1 MSKEQ
6 ILKAGYPFANAE
18 DLAKVPLSKARAA
31 FTGLVNQAAD
41 EGQRA
46 MIIRHNEPVAAIV
59 PIYDL
64 KRLMDADVEARGRM
78 EVKDHAGEEFL
89 DFDAQDDDQ
98 TEVEKNRIAAVGKLK
113 LVQKLMEDPQIRE
126 FLDGQHDTEEFEGS
140 PLELVPKVIHASNDT
155 EEQCNSMVE

>member
-6 ILKAGYPFANAE
+6 ILKAGYPFANAD

-31 FTGLVNQAAD
+31 FTGLVNLAAD

-64 KRLMDADVEARGRM
+64 KRLMDADVEVRGRM
-78 EVKDHAGEEFL
+78 EVENHEGQELL
-89 DFDAQDDDQ
+89 DFDTQDDDQ
-98 TEVEKNRIAAVGKLK
+98 SDAEQNRIAAVGKLV
-113 LVQKLMEDPQIRE
+113 LTLMEDPKIRE
-126 FLDGQHDTEEFEGS
+126 FLDERHKAEEEDRS
-140 PLELVPKVIHASNDT
+140 PELVQKAFHASNDK
-155 EEQCNSMVE
+155 EEHCSSMAE